1 MSWHFKQLTASICC
15 HKVISCSQLSHL
27 SVFMFYH
34 VSILSADPSS
44 QLHHPS
50 FHSLRSPPNFHWYP
64 FSSNCLHSLFVRT
77 RRHAGTCL
85 FSPSTLILNSPP
97 PPTPPHSRHSSHP
110 YLPLIIPELQ
120 CQFIRQS
127 EKQSQMSQRM
137 MDEAGETKDGREEG
151 GRERGTGEEG
161 ENTGGGGG
169 GDGAKWN
176 RRRKGRYASLER
188 LLACTERDGGGDK
201 DWTKGTSGKMIH
213 ISPGT

>member
-97 PPTPPHSRHSSHP
+97 PHLPTPDTPLTPTSLSSSLSSSVSSSDRVRNKAKWAKEWWMKP
-110 YLPLIIPELQ
+110 VRRRMGGRRVGEREERERRERTQ
-120 CQFIRQS
+120 VGEGVGTGQS
-127 EKQSQMSQRM
+127 E
-137 MDEAGETKDGREEG
+137 TEE
-151 GRERGTGEEG
+151 ERG
-161 ENTGGGGG
+161 
-169 GDGAKWN
+169 DM
-176 RRRKGRYASLER
+176 
-188 LLACTERDGGGDK
+188 LA
-201 DWTKGTSGKMIH
+201 
-213 ISPGT
+213 

>member
-77 RRHAGTCL
+77 RRHAGTC
-85 FSPSTLILNSPP
+85 FISPSTLI
-97 PPTPPHSRHSSHP
+97 PPHTSPLPTLLSPLPPSHHP
-110 YLPLIIPELQ
+110 WAPVSVHPTEW
-120 CQFIRQS
+120 
-127 EKQSQMSQRM
+127 
-137 MDEAGETKDGREEG
+137 ETKPNEPKNDGWSRWDEGWEGGGWARERNGRG
-151 GRERGTGEEG
+151 GREHRWGR
-161 ENTGGGGG
+161 GGGRG
-169 GDGAKWN
+169 KVKQKK
-176 RRRKGRYASLER
+176 KGKI
-188 LLACTERDGGGDK
+188 C
-201 DWTKGTSGKMIH
+201 
-213 ISPGT
+213 